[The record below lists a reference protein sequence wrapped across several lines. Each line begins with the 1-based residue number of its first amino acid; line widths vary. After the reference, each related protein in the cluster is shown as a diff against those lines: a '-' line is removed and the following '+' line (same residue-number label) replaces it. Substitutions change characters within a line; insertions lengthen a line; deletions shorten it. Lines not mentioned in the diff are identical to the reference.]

1 MEMKNDVTG
10 KFYITG
16 DNALTKE
23 LVYWHLTG
31 IENIFGG
38 KHFLVSDNVTYVDF
52 IFFEVLNL
60 GGFLKYS
67 KLFEEHRTI
76 KAYVKRMKDL
86 HNVRASSKAM
96 QPNLSSSIKRLK
108 RRTIG
113 ISLIYFQEF
122 L

>member
-86 HNVRASSKAM
+86 HNVRAFFESHAA
-96 QPNLSSSIKRLK
+96 QSIKFKKRLK